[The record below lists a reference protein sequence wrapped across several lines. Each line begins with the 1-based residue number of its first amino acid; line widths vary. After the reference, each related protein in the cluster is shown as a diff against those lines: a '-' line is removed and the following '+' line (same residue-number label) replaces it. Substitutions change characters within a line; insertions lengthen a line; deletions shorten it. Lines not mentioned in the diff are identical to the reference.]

1 MECLKEDIP
10 PRYHKYIP
18 RSYSGRNSQDSE
30 CRSSISTIHLPMPT
44 ASHTSGA
51 NRFNPNH
58 QLESTSAAEPPS
70 YRSRSNVQVT
80 LMLPNS
86 YSMSRNT
93 LILYQNVTSQLM
105 KITWPF
111 HRIRSGREIIL
122 VEELC
127 HPKDTIK

>member
-18 RSYSGRNSQDSE
+18 RSYFGRSSQDSD
-30 CRSSISTIHLPMPT
+30 CRSNISTIHLPMPT

-51 NRFNPNH
+51 NRFDPNQ

-93 LILYQNVTSQLM
+93 FDGRNTIRFETLDFIECLPIIYQLI
-105 KITWPF
+105 KILF
-111 HRIRSGREIIL
+111 
-122 VEELC
+122 
-127 HPKDTIK
+127 

>member
-18 RSYSGRNSQDSE
+18 RSYSGRSSQESD
-30 CRSSISTIHLPMPT
+30 CRSNISTIHLPMPT

-51 NRFNPNH
+51 NRFNPNQ

-80 LMLPNS
+80 LILPNS
-86 YSMSRNT
+86 YSMSRNN
-93 LILYQNVTSQLM
+93 IHQNATSQL
-105 KITWPF
+105 KKLPGSFIESEQGGKSP
-111 HRIRSGREIIL
+111 
-122 VEELC
+122 
-127 HPKDTIK
+127 

>member
-30 CRSSISTIHLPMPT
+30 CRSGISTIHLPMPT

-51 NRFNPNH
+51 NRFNPNQ

-86 YSMSRNT
+86 YSMSRN
-93 LILYQNVTSQLM
+93 N
-105 KITWPF
+105 F
-111 HRIRSGREIIL
+111 
-122 VEELC
+122 
-127 HPKDTIK
+127 IKMQHISKEKLPDFFIESEPGGKSP

>member
-30 CRSSISTIHLPMPT
+30 CRSGISTIHLPMPT

-51 NRFNPNH
+51 NRFNPNQ

-93 LILYQNVTSQLM
+93 LIY
-105 KITWPF
+105 
-111 HRIRSGREIIL
+111 
-122 VEELC
+122 
-127 HPKDTIK
+127 IKMQHLSSKKLPGSFIESEQGGKSP

>member
-30 CRSSISTIHLPMPT
+30 CRSGISTIHLPMPT

-51 NRFNPNH
+51 NRFNPNQ

-80 LMLPNS
+80 LILPNS
-86 YSMSRNT
+86 YSMSRN
-93 LILYQNVTSQLM
+93 
-105 KITWPF
+105 
-111 HRIRSGREIIL
+111 IIY
-122 VEELC
+122 
-127 HPKDTIK
+127 IKKQHISTKKLPDSFIESEQGGKSP

>member
-30 CRSSISTIHLPMPT
+30 CRSGISTMHLPMPT

-51 NRFNPNH
+51 NRFNPNQ

-80 LMLPNS
+80 LLLPNS

-93 LILYQNVTSQLM
+93 FISKCNISAQN
-105 KITWPF
+105 ITWPF
-111 HRIRSGREIIL
+111 HRIRAGRQITL

-127 HPKDTIK
+127 HPNGTIK